1 MKKAVF
7 KHAVNFDRPILP
19 NTFSFRPRTGLW
31 KLLGKSPLVDLHI
44 GDPMLPEKGVSV
56 MEATRRLHADA
67 YHILQGMV
75 GIHPGHPAYRTEQNL
90 ETYQKTM

>member
-1 MKKAVF
+1 MLF
-7 KHAVNFDRPILP
+7 DTHAHLNDPAFDPDREALI
-19 NTFSFRPRTGLW
+19 S
-31 KLLGKSPLVDLHI
+31 S
-44 GDPMLPEKGVSV
+44 LPEKGVSV
-56 MEATRRLHADA
+56 MEATRKLHADA